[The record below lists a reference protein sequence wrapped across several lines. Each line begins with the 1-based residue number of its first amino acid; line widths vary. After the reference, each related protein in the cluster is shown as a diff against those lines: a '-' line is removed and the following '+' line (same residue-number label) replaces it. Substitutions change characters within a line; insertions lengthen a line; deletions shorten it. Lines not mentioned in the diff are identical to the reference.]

1 MANVDAAFGLRPV
14 GKVGSG
20 VNNGGT
26 TLYTIADNYN
36 TVVYKGDHVM
46 SSGGYVIAGTASGA
60 TNLGVFNGCFY
71 IDPTSAK
78 PTWSNYYPA
87 DTNVTATGSISGSTN
102 IDAYI
107 YDDPYYLFEIQ
118 SYGTIAKTSIGRNGD
133 TVLGTGSTVNGQS
146 KTELE
151 DDTGSANAVA
161 TTAGFQLKIVGI
173 TKDPENDDASSA
185 NANWHVMWNEH
196 LKFSSTG
203 ITGT

>member
-1 MANVDAAFGLRPV
+1 MANVDAAFGYRPI

-36 TVVYKGDHVM
+36 TSIFKGDTVM

-87 DTNVTATGSISGSTN
+87 DVDVTASGSISGGTT

-107 YDDPYYLFEIQ
+107 YDDPYTLFEVQ
-118 SYGTIAKTSIGRNGD
+118 CDGTIAKTDIGKNTESI
-133 TVLGTGSTVNGQS
+133 LGTSSTVNGQS
-146 KTELE
+146 VTEISS
-151 DDTGSANAVA
+151 SAEN
-161 TTAGFQLKIVGI
+161 TTAALQVKIVGI

-185 NANWHVMWNEH
+185 NANWHIMWNEH
-196 LKFSSTG
+196 VKFSSTG

>member
-1 MANVDAAFGLRPV
+1 MANIDAAFGFRPI

-26 TLYTIADNYN
+26 TLYTIADNAN
-36 TVVYKGDHVM
+36 LTAYKGDHVM
-46 SSGGYVIAGTASGA
+46 ASGGYVVAGTASGA

-71 IDPTSAK
+71 IDPTSKK
-78 PTWSNYYPA
+78 PTWSNYYNQ
-87 DTNVTATGSISGSTN
+87 TNVTATGSISGSTN

-118 SYGTIAKTSIGRNGD
+118 TDATVAKTNIGKNADSII
-133 TVLGTGSTVNGQS
+133 GTGSTLNGQS
-146 KTELE
+146 KHEM
-151 DDTGSANAVA
+151 DSGSTTTIA
-161 TTAGFQLKIVGI
+161 TTAGLQMKIIGI

-185 NANWHVMWNEH
+185 NSNWYVMFNEH
-196 LKFSSTG
+196 VKLGTG

>member
-1 MANVDAAFGLRPV
+1 MANVDAAFGFRPV

-26 TLYTIADNYN
+26 TLYTIADNYD
-36 TVVYKGDHVM
+36 TSVFKGDHVM
-46 SSGGYVIAGTASGA
+46 ASGGYVIAGTTSGA

-87 DTNVTATGSISGSTN
+87 DTNVTNTGSISGSTN
-102 IDAYI
+102 VDAYI

-118 SYGTIAKTSIGRNGD
+118 CDGTLAKTVIGKNAD
-133 TVLGTGSTVNGQS
+133 TTLGTSSTVNGQS
-146 KTELE
+146 KTELK
-151 DDTGSANAVA
+151 TSGAA
-161 TTAGFQLKIVGI
+161 TTAALQLNVVGI
-173 TKDPENDDASSA
+173 TKDPENDDASSD

-196 LKFSSTG
+196 VKFSSTG

>member
-1 MANVDAAFGLRPV
+1 MANVDAAFGYRPI

-36 TVVYKGDHVM
+36 TSIFKGDTVM
-46 SSGGYVIAGTASGA
+46 SSGGYVIAGTASGS

-71 IDPTSAK
+71 IDPTSKK

-87 DTNVTATGSISGSTN
+87 DTNVTASGSISGSTN

-107 YDDPYYLFEIQ
+107 YDDPYTLFEAQ
-118 SYGTIAKTSIGRNGD
+118 CDGTIAKTDIGKNTDSI
-133 TVLGTGSTVNGQS
+133 LGTSSTVNGLS
-146 KTELE
+146 VTEI
-151 DDTGSANAVA
+151 DSGSEA
-161 TTAGFQLKIVGI
+161 TTAARQVTINGI
-173 TKDPENDDASSA
+173 SKDPDNSDASSA
-185 NANWHVMWNEH
+185 NANWYIMYNEH
-196 LKFSSTG
+196 VKFSSTG

>member
-1 MANVDAAFGLRPV
+1 MANVDAAFGFRPV

-26 TLYTIADNYN
+26 TLYTIGDNYD
-36 TVVYKGDHVM
+36 TSVFKGDHVM
-46 SSGGYVIAGTASGA
+46 QASGLVIAGTTSGA

-87 DTNVTATGSISGSTN
+87 DTNVTASGSISGGTT

-118 SYGTIAKTSIGRNGD
+118 CDGTIAKTDIGKNAD
-133 TVLGTGSTVNGQS
+133 TTLGTSSTVNGQS
-146 KTELE
+146 KTELK
-151 DDTGSANAVA
+151 TSGAA
-161 TTAGFQLKIVGI
+161 TTAALQLNIVGI

-185 NANWHVMWNEH
+185 NANWHIMWNEH
-196 LKFSSTG
+196 VKFSSTG

>member
-20 VNNGGT
+20 VNNEGT
-26 TLYTIADNYN
+26 TLNTIVDDYA
-36 TVVYKGDHVM
+36 TSIYKGDHVM
-46 SSGGYVIAGTASGA
+46 QSGGYVIAGTASGA

-87 DTNVTATGSISGSTN
+87 DTNVTNTGSISGSTN

-118 SYGTIAKTSIGRNGD
+118 CDGTIAKTDIGKNAD
-133 TVLGTGSTVNGQS
+133 TTLGTSSTVNGQS
-146 KTELE
+146 KTELK
-151 DDTGSANAVA
+151 TSGAA
-161 TTAGFQLKIVGI
+161 TTAALQLNIVGI

-185 NANWHVMWNEH
+185 NANWHIMWNEH
-196 LKFSSTG
+196 VKFSSTG

>member
-1 MANVDAAFGLRPV
+1 MANVDAAFGFRPV

-20 VNNGGT
+20 VNNEGT
-26 TLYTIADNYN
+26 TLCTIADNYD
-36 TVVYKGDHVM
+36 TSVFKGDHVM
-46 SSGGYVIAGTASGA
+46 ASGGYVIAGTTSGA

-87 DTNVTATGSISGSTN
+87 DTNVTASGSISGTTT

-118 SYGTIAKTSIGRNGD
+118 CDGTIAKTDIGKNAD
-133 TVLGTGSTVNGQS
+133 TTLGTSSTVNGQS
-146 KTELE
+146 KTELK
-151 DDTGSANAVA
+151 TSGAA
-161 TTAGFQLKIVGI
+161 TTAALQLNVVGI
-173 TKDPENDDASSA
+173 TKDPENDDASSD

-196 LKFSSTG
+196 VKFSSTG

>member
-1 MANVDAAFGLRPV
+1 MANVDAAFGFRPV

-26 TLYTIADNYN
+26 TLYTIGDNYD
-36 TVVYKGDHVM
+36 TSVFKGDHVM
-46 SSGGYVIAGTASGA
+46 QASGLVIAGTTSGA

-87 DTNVTATGSISGSTN
+87 DTNVTASGSISGTTT

-118 SYGTIAKTSIGRNGD
+118 CDGTIAKTDIGKNAD
-133 TVLGTGSTVNGQS
+133 TTLGTSSTVNGQS
-146 KTELE
+146 KTELK
-151 DDTGSANAVA
+151 TSGAA
-161 TTAGFQLKIVGI
+161 TTAALQLTIVGI

-185 NANWHVMWNEH
+185 NANWHIMWNEH
-196 LKFSSTG
+196 VKFSSTG